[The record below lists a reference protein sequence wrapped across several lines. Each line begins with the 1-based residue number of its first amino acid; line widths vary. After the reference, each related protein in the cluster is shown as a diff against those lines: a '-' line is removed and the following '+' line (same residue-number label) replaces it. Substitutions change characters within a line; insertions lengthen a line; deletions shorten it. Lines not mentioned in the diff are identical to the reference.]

1 MIFFDFRKEERR
13 KWPCNVSIDQDP
25 ISPVYSVKRNARF
38 LSRQSEHF
46 PFVHRRK
53 HRPFFNLFFHSL
65 SREAP
70 PRFLSSTL
78 YSILSCSFFPFC
90 FQPRSPAADPSW
102 HGTTVSWKF
111 LNRELIF
118 DHFNHFSFVSRFF
131 EKLTLICMY
140 LQLNS
145 HDIYQTRCRL
155 LKRFF
160 YFSSFFFHMLSYNCA
175 ST

>member
-131 EKLTLICMY
+131 EKLIVNLYVSAIELSRYLSNALSLIEA
-140 LQLNS
+140 LFL
-145 HDIYQTRCRL
+145 
-155 LKRFF
+155 
-160 YFSSFFFHMLSYNCA
+160 FFFFLFSYVIVQLR
-175 ST
+175 

>member
-131 EKLTLICMY
+131 EKLIVNLYVSAIEISRH
-140 LQLNS
+140 LSSALS
-145 HDIYQTRCRL
+145 V

-160 YFSSFFFHMLSYNCA
+160 CFSSFFFHMLSYNCA